1 MGRVAKRRCARGAA
15 CYQVRVLQLE
25 EPPKLRA
32 TRQSDICEKCEE
44 ELAGGEEP
52 LQEHKELF
60 RAARALLDNGIEN
73 EDEIIPT
80 LVLAANVGQMPHLE
94 HIRDELAKAGRE
106 SKARGELVD
115 ELYSVSGGSV
125 MSSGR
130 VVDGVPLV
138 QRAPFQISVTRDKNE
153 AIEEIAFDVFK
164 RSVTHEE
171 VRKWYEWYLKLESVD
186 YDLNDLSRGVVAYKT
201 DNRKFFS
208 LIARPEEMSVDGHG
222 HILPIKEGVRKFPHP
237 QAVAGLYHGLRDLIE
252 FTEFPLLLAG
262 RQSGPMLKPHN
273 LVPACVGWYVADR
286 GRRLEQRGGLS
297 QVTNILN
304 EHLLAPSGEQPA
316 NSLARNIPKVGPA
329 VLHFEHAIKG
339 DVST

>member
-1 MGRVAKRRCARGAA
+1 MVSVAKPRCARGQN
-15 CYQVRVLQLE
+15 CSHIRDFPHIDK
-25 EPPKLRA
+25 PPKVAYDGALCDRCRYN
-32 TRQSDICEKCEE
+32 TNDSEVPEE
-44 ELAGGEEP
+44 Y
-52 LQEHKELF
+52 KELL
-60 RAARALLDNGIEN
+60 RTAKALLDNGIEN

-138 QRAPFQISVTRDKNE
+138 QRAPFRISVTRDKNE

-171 VRKWYEWYLKLESVD
+171 VRKWYEWYLKLEGVD
-186 YDLNDLSRGVVAYKT
+186 YDLNELSRGVVTYKT

-208 LIARPEEMSVDGHG
+208 VIARPEEMSVDGHG
-222 HILPIKEGVRKFPHP
+222 HILPIIEGVRKFPHP
-237 QAVAGLYHGLRDLIE
+237 EAVAGLYHGLRDLIQ

-262 RQSGPMLKPHN
+262 RLSGPMLKPHN

-286 GRRLEQRGGLS
+286 GRRLKQRGALS
-297 QVTNILN
+297 QVTKILN
-304 EHLLAPSGEQPA
+304 EHLLAPRGEQPA
-316 NSLARNIPKVGPA
+316 NSLARNIRKVRPA
-329 VLHFEHAIKG
+329 VLRFEHAIKG

>member
-1 MGRVAKRRCARGAA
+1 M
-15 CYQVRVLQLE
+15 
-25 EPPKLRA
+25 
-32 TRQSDICEKCEE
+32 
-44 ELAGGEEP
+44 
-52 LQEHKELF
+52 

-115 ELYSVSGGSV
+115 ELYSVFGGLV

-138 QRAPFQISVTRDKNE
+138 QRAPFRISVTRDKNE

-171 VRKWYEWYLKLESVD
+171 VAKWYEWYLKLEGLD
-186 YDLNDLSRGVVAYKT
+186 YDLNELSRGVVVYKT
-201 DNRKFFS
+201 DNRTFFS

-286 GRRLEQRGGLS
+286 GRRLEQRGALS

-304 EHLLAPSGEQPA
+304 EHLLAPRGEQPA

>member
-1 MGRVAKRRCARGAA
+1 M
-15 CYQVRVLQLE
+15 QLE

-106 SKARGELVD
+106 SKARAELVGQ
-115 ELYSVSGGSV
+115 LYSVSGGLI

-138 QRAPFQISVTRDKNE
+138 RRAPFWISVTRDKGE
-153 AIEEIAFDVFK
+153 PIEEIAFDVFK

-171 VRKWYEWYLKLESVD
+171 VRKWYEWYLNREGVD

-201 DNRKFFS
+201 DNREFFR
-208 LIARPEEMSVDGHG
+208 LIARPEERSVDTDGR
-222 HILPIKEGVRKFPHP
+222 ILPITEGVRKFPHP
-237 QAVAGLYHGLRDLIE
+237 EAVAGLYHGLRDLIE

-286 GRRLEQRGGLS
+286 GRRLEQRGALS
-297 QVTNILN
+297 QVTKILN
-304 EHLLAPSGEQPA
+304 EHLLAPRGEQPA
-316 NSLARNIPKVGPA
+316 NSLARNIPKVERA
-329 VLHFEHAIKG
+329 VLRFEHAIKG
-339 DVST
+339 DMST

>member
-1 MGRVAKRRCARGAA
+1 M
-15 CYQVRVLQLE
+15 QLE

-80 LVLAANVGQMPHLE
+80 LVLAANVGQMSHLE

-115 ELYSVSGGSV
+115 ELYSVFGRLV

-138 QRAPFQISVTRDKNE
+138 QRAPFRISVTRDKNE
-153 AIEEIAFDVFK
+153 DIEEIAFDVVK

-171 VRKWYEWYLKLESVD
+171 VRKWYEWYLRLEGLD
-186 YDLNDLSRGVVAYKT
+186 YDLNELSRGVATYKT

-208 LIARPEEMSVDGHG
+208 VIARPEEMSVDGHG
-222 HILPIKEGVRKFPHP
+222 HILPIIEGC
-237 QAVAGLYHGLRDLIE
+237 ASSLI
-252 FTEFPLLLAG
+252 
-262 RQSGPMLKPHN
+262 QKPWR
-273 LVPACVGWYVADR
+273 VYTMG
-286 GRRLEQRGGLS
+286 S
-297 QVTNILN
+297 VTL
-304 EHLLAPSGEQPA
+304 
-316 NSLARNIPKVGPA
+316 
-329 VLHFEHAIKG
+329 
-339 DVST
+339 